1 MLAQTHRATEEQQ
14 SVKDRLV
21 FITLGISLGFL
32 LRERANLIEQCS
44 DLRIVLEESVGEE
57 EKAETLVDVGEL
69 VLWELLHMLS
79 EVSLRSLVGCKDL
92 TQGKT
97 KDVSDSSIGEQRF
110 AALLFTIEEQECQ
123 LLDR

>member
-32 LRERANLIEQCS
+32 LRERANLIEQRS

-69 VLWELLHMLS
+69 VLWELLYMLA
-79 EVSLRSLVGCKDL
+79 EVGLRCLVGCKDL
-92 TQGKT
+92 AQGET
-97 KDVSDSSIGEQRF
+97 KDVSDPSVGEQRF
-110 AALLFTIEEQECQ
+110 TALLFTIEEQECQ